1 MFQFTPSCSLVKL
14 SQKNQRCK
22 SPPPASFWQ
31 NLGQAVPRVV
41 FICKSCAFAAT
52 IVIVGMKMMMMMMRC
67 IAKHSYSNN
76 APLQPLLSSP
86 ALHRPGGF
94 IRHLSTSRPPA
105 PSSRLKIHFKNPP
118 AFSASTVFAMDCL
131 RDPAGDGGASCL
143 SVVLWFVR
151 MYLQQGTRFP
161 LLYFQQKEEIR
172 VQCCAGVLVHPRLKF
187 QERNETQ
194 PRATL
199 GNLGQPP
206 SH

>member
-94 IRHLSTSRPPA
+94 IRHLSTSPPA

-118 AFSASTVFAMDCL
+118 GCPAFRLFRLQLFSPWTVSEIQRVMVAH
-131 RDPAGDGGASCL
+131 P
-143 SVVLWFVR
+143 V
-151 MYLQQGTRFP
+151 FP
-161 LLYFQQKEEIR
+161 L
-172 VQCCAGVLVHPRLKF
+172 CCGLSECTCSR
-187 QERNETQ
+187 E
-194 PRATL
+194 L
-199 GNLGQPP
+199 GFRFFI
-206 SH
+206 SSKKRR

>member
-1 MFQFTPSCSLVKL
+1 MS
-14 SQKNQRCK
+14 
-22 SPPPASFWQ
+22 
-31 NLGQAVPRVV
+31 GQA
-41 FICKSCAFAAT
+41 F
-52 IVIVGMKMMMMMMRC
+52 
-67 IAKHSYSNN
+67 
-76 APLQPLLSSP
+76 L
-86 ALHRPGGF
+86 
-94 IRHLSTSRPPA
+94 
-105 PSSRLKIHFKNPP
+105 

-131 RDPAGDGGASCL
+131 RDPAGDGGHPVVTSCCVL
-143 SVVLWFVR
+143 SNNGL
-151 MYLQQGTRFP
+151 YLQHGTRFP